1 MASVAASGSASLIR
15 DPNLV
20 SYALEQPGM
29 LKSQDYKNNKVMHHF
44 SWRLLY
50 VIGIGLDIVTSTV

>member
-1 MASVAASGSASLIR
+1 MYQFPHIDYNDHILCIELL
-15 DPNLV
+15 P
-20 SYALEQPGM
+20 LEQPGM